1 VKKQRCQQLLAPV
14 CMVAALAVVADGVA
28 HAHGAAAPV
37 AGVFVVNGVAAVAVV
52 DVVVVV
58 AAAVAA
64 VAAVAEAYVHL
75 AGVSLAHAAAAAGTI
90 RAANI

>member
-1 VKKQRCQQLLAPV
+1 MKKQRCQQLLAPV

-28 HAHGAAAPV
+28 HALGAAVSV

-58 AAAVAA
+58 AAA